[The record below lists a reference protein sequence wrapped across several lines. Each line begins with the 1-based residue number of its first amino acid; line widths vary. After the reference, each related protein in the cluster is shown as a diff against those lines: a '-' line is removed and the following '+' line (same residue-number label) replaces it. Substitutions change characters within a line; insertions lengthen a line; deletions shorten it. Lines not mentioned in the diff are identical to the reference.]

1 VSRRVRTL
9 MMVAA
14 LGGLSVVLALALGG
28 LPGVGDAH
36 GPNARSVAPLLA
48 HERHV
53 ANAVNGVTYDLR
65 ATDTLGEELILFV
78 AALGSAVL
86 LRVGRGKDEDEGDE
100 DEGDEDEDD
109 EPPTSGALRVVG
121 AVLVGPVLV
130 LGAYVVTHG
139 HLTPGGGFQGGVI
152 LAAALLL
159 VYAAGQLVALEQ
171 LRPIDLVE
179 AAEATGAVAFAL
191 VALGGLV
198 FSGALLANFL
208 ATGSMGELLSAGTI
222 PVLSVATGVEVTAAL
237 TLILS
242 ELLDQALLGEPG

>member
-1 VSRRVRTL
+1 VSRRARTL
-9 MMVAA
+9 LAVTA
-14 LGGLSVVLALALGG
+14 LAGLAVLLALALGG
-28 LPGVGDAH
+28 LPGVGDPH
-36 GPNARSVAPLLA
+36 GPNARSVPVVLA
-48 HERHV
+48 HERQA

-78 AALGSAVL
+78 AALGAAVL
-86 LRVGRGKDEDEGDE
+86 LRAGRGERAADG
-100 DEGDEDEDD
+100 EDD
-109 EPPTSGALRVVG
+109 APPTSSALRVVG
-121 AVLVGPVLV
+121 AVLDGPVLV
-130 LGAYVVTHG
+130 LGGYVVSHG

-159 VYAAGQLVALEQ
+159 VYAAGQLVGLERV
-171 LRPIDLVE
+171 RPIDLVE
-179 AAEATGAVAFAL
+179 ATEATGAVAFAL

-208 ATGSMGELLSAGTI
+208 ATGTLGDVLSAGTI

-242 ELLDQALLGEPG
+242 ELLDQTLLGGQR

>member
-1 VSRRVRTL
+1 
-9 MMVAA
+9 MA
-14 LGGLSVVLALALGG
+14 LVLASLAGLAVVLGLALGG
-28 LPGVGDAH
+28 LPGVGDTH
-36 GPNARSVAPLLA
+36 GPNARSVPVVLA

-86 LRVGRGKDEDEGDE
+86 LRVGRSEDDEDGDE
-100 DEGDEDEDD
+100 DEEDD
-109 EPPTSGALRVVG
+109 SAPPTSGALRVVG

-130 LGAYVVTHG
+130 LGGYVVTHG
-139 HLTPGGGFQGGVI
+139 HLSPGGGFQGGVI

-159 VYAAGQLVALEQ
+159 VYAAGQLIGMERV
-171 LRPIDLVE
+171 RPIDLVE
-179 AAEATGAVAFAL
+179 AVEATAALAFAL

-208 ATGSMGELLSAGTI
+208 ATGTLGELLSAGTI

-242 ELLDQALLGEPG
+242 ELLDQALVGETG

>member
-1 VSRRVRTL
+1 VSRRARTL
-9 MMVAA
+9 LAVTA
-14 LGGLSVVLALALGG
+14 LAGLAVLLALALGG
-28 LPGVGDAH
+28 LPGVGDPH
-36 GPNARSVAPLLA
+36 GPNARSVPVVLA
-48 HERHV
+48 HERQA

-78 AALGSAVL
+78 AALGAAVL
-86 LRVGRGKDEDEGDE
+86 LRAGRSEDDGGDE
-100 DEGDEDEDD
+100 EDD
-109 EPPTSGALRVVG
+109 APPTSGALRVVG

-130 LGAYVVTHG
+130 LGGYVVTHG

-159 VYAAGQLVALEQ
+159 VYAAGQLVALERV
-171 LRPIDLVE
+171 RPIDLVE
-179 AAEATGAVAFAL
+179 AVEATGALAFAL

-208 ATGSMGELLSAGTI
+208 ATGTLGDLLSGGTI
-222 PVLSVATGVEVTAAL
+222 PVLSVATGIEVTAAL

-242 ELLDQALLGEPG
+242 ELLDQTLVRRRG